1 MKTRSVSVEKLAE
14 VAVQPENRR
23 MVVLLDYD
31 DTLCPSSWVLEE
43 ANIFVSK
50 TTKVDGDEIEE
61 TYHLTSSTEAKSMG
75 KQESAAID
83 FILSIVGNE
92 DDSTILKIITNGDAS
107 WLRQSLRSFLPLF
120 DRYLVHHQIEV
131 ISARDRYESAFPD
144 DPIQWKVYAFR
155 DEIRSAQELFRQRVA
170 EQTTVSMKTA
180 VSPSQTSQE
189 AASTDSDKGA
199 MSTPSSS
206 LSSLSMTMSVEM
218 SAASQSTDGGDKF
231 GLVASVPSPSPSPI
245 HDQQQHQQSPPTPEG
260 VQMEM
265 LIVSIGDGEHERQAS
280 HCIANELDIG
290 WLSIKLLEAP
300 MPMLLDRELGLVT
313 ENLPRVIEHY
323 WSRLQAADREGAVSP
338 AADASEDTVMK
349 KRQSRRFRSNLDL
362 QVAIRDHG
370 DALVITNYEPHSPPT
385 AESDHEYHDHQEP
398 QPQQGTSISDGY
410 GEQKELEQTVSLLQ
424 QQQQQQQHATAS
436 SGLVALRVPEPLP
449 QPVQP
454 TQPAVP
460 PFPPV
465 PAPALAP
472 GGSDAG
478 GSQRDSFT
486 FFRDWP
492 LDTRGL
498 LNKRSRTNSYAGAAA
513 EYDKDEKEEEEDEES
528 DDADDEGEEVVG
540 QGRVDNSEG
549 ERNTN
554 SDDSSVSPG
563 FPVFQEDEFYRLPPC
578 LALSG
583 HKPRSAARGGG
594 RSGFSDMW
602 PL

>member
-14 VAVQPENRR
+14 VAVQPDENRR

-50 TTKVDGDEIEE
+50 ATKVDGNEIEE

-120 DRYLVHHQIEV
+120 DRYLVHHSIEV

-155 DEIRSAQELFRQRVA
+155 DEIRSAQELFRQRLV

-206 LSSLSMTMSVEM
+206 LSSLSMTMSVEL
-218 SAASQSTDGGDKF
+218 SAASQSIEGGDKF
-231 GLVASVPSPSPSPI
+231 GLVASVPSPSSSPV
-245 HDQQQHQQSPPTPEG
+245 HDQQQHQQPPPTPE

-265 LIVSIGDGEHERQAS
+265 LVVSIGDGEHERQAS

-300 MPMLLDRELGLVT
+300 MPMLLNRELGLIT

-323 WSRLQAADREGAVSP
+323 WSRLQQAADREGAVPP

-349 KRQSRRFRSNLDL
+349 KSQSRRFRSNLDL

-370 DALVITNYEPHSPPT
+370 DALVITNYEPPSPPT

-398 QPQQGTSISDGY
+398 QSQPQLEQGTSIADGY
-410 GEQKELEQTVSLLQ
+410 GEQKEREQKW
-424 QQQQQQQHATAS
+424 
-436 SGLVALRVPEPLP
+436 
-449 QPVQP
+449 
-454 TQPAVP
+454 
-460 PFPPV
+460 
-465 PAPALAP
+465 
-472 GGSDAG
+472 
-478 GSQRDSFT
+478 SQ
-486 FFRDWP
+486 
-492 LDTRGL
+492 
-498 LNKRSRTNSYAGAAA
+498 
-513 EYDKDEKEEEEDEES
+513 KEEKR
-528 DDADDEGEEVVG
+528 GEEEGINIWRPEGSMCVTIL
-540 QGRVDNSEG
+540 SELI
-549 ERNTN
+549 
-554 SDDSSVSPG
+554 P
-563 FPVFQEDEFYRLPPC
+563 YR
-578 LALSG
+578 
-583 HKPRSAARGGG
+583 
-594 RSGFSDMW
+594 
-602 PL
+602 